1 MSILKKRSAFRESHI
16 DTLAKLYEYATSSYP
31 GNIISRTLDG
41 GPVYTYSEF
50 RQKCVELSWKMS
62 QYGIGAS
69 DKVAIL
75 SQNIS
80 NWAIAFFAT
89 VPYGRISIPILPE
102 SSANEVTNILN
113 HSESKVLFV
122 SRKLLQNVS
131 RESMERLTLVIDIET
146 FEEIRVDEAKFTCSA
161 RVSDPSPD
169 DIATIIYTS
178 GTTGNAKG
186 VVLSHRNLTSCVHAC
201 YDACPRNGSDRWL
214 SILPMAHT
222 LELTLGMLY
231 PMMVG
236 ASVAYL
242 SKTPVPSV
250 LLRAMKE
257 VRPTTMLSVPL
268 IIEKIYR
275 NSIVPTIRKSKVLS
289 WMEQNMNALLC
300 RIIGHKLKKT
310 FGGKLTFFGIGGAKL
325 DMEVER
331 FLLKAGFPYAI
342 GYGLTETSPLLSYAL
357 GKGRTAGSIGV
368 PVKNVELRLHNVNP
382 ETGEGEIIAKGPNVM
397 IGYYKDPKR
406 TQEAFTE
413 DGWFRTNDLAA
424 IDEKGRFSIRGRLS
438 NMILGASGENVY
450 PEEIEQVI
458 NSIES
463 VNESII
469 VSRGG
474 KLVALV
480 NFNEDTID
488 WNKEGEEEFLKKIEE
503 YRAHVL
509 NFVNK
514 NVKKASQV
522 SAVQILREPF
532 EKTATKK
539 IRRFKYV
546 DAVGV

>member
-1 MSILKKRSAFRESHI
+1 MNILKKRSAFWESHI
-16 DTLAKLYEYATSSYP
+16 DTLAKLYDYATSSYSA
-31 GNIISRTLDG
+31 NIISRTLDG

-50 RQKCVELSWKMS
+50 RQKCAELSWKMS

-75 SQNIS
+75 SQNMS

-122 SRKLLQNVS
+122 SKRLLHNVS
-131 RESMERLTLVIDIET
+131 RESIEKLTLVIDIET
-146 FEEIRVDEAKFTCSA
+146 FEEIRADESGFTCSA
-161 RVSDPSPD
+161 KISVPSPD

-201 YDACPRNGSDRWL
+201 YDTCPRNGNDRWL
-214 SILPMAHT
+214 SLLPMAHT

-236 ASVAYL
+236 ASVTYL
-242 SKTPVPSV
+242 SKAPVPSV

-275 NSIVPTIRKSKVLS
+275 NSIVPTIRKSRVLS
-289 WMEQNMNALLC
+289 WMEQNMNTLMC
-300 RIIGHKLKKT
+300 RIIGSKLKKT
-310 FGGKLTFFGIGGAKL
+310 FGGKITFFGIGGAKL
-325 DMEVER
+325 DIEVER

-357 GKGRTAGSIGV
+357 GKGREAGSIGV

-397 IGYYKDPKR
+397 VGYYKDPKR
-406 TQEAFTE
+406 TREAFTE

-438 NMILGASGENVY
+438 NMILSASGENVY

-458 NSIES
+458 NSIEN

-503 YRAHVL
+503 YRAQVL

-546 DAVGV
+546 DAVGL